1 MKLFSG
7 LGGFPRLLLA
17 GNPSKF
23 DLAILLTGIVCAIA
37 SGVPFPIIGVI
48 FGQLLN
54 DFNSV
59 VCNESQ
65 ISSSSSSSDA
75 EEQSGINS
83 KILLI
88 FYLAIAQFVLIYG
101 HLLCWSLYGSRLAQR
116 LRETYLQSLLRQ
128 EPSHFD
134 ELPPGEVA
142 SRLSSDISSIRSG
155 TSEKVGICL
164 ASVSFFVT
172 AYIVAFIKDWKLA
185 AILIS
190 LVPAYMLMSLVGS
203 HYIEKYAGLMS
214 DYVATASSIASEAL
228 SNVVVVQAFGA
239 NKRLED
245 KFSGALKS
253 SEKEGL
259 KKATA
264 IGIQSGCLY
273 FIAYS
278 ANGLAFWQGAQQ
290 VADRVSGD
298 DNGITVGATFTVVF
312 ILIEGQSTCCVH
324 DYKIPY

>member
-1 MKLFSG
+1 MKLSSG
-7 LGGFPRLLLA
+7 LAGFPRLLLA
-17 GNPSKF
+17 GNPSKT
-23 DLAILLTGIVCAIA
+23 DLCLLFTGIISAIA
-37 SGVPFPIIGVI
+37 SGVPFPIVGII

-54 DFNSV
+54 SFNSV
-59 VCNESQ
+59 VCDQEDD
-65 ISSSSSSSDA
+65 SSSPESDA
-75 EEQSGINS
+75 EAQDGINT
-83 KILLI
+83 KVLLI
-88 FYLAIAQFVLIYG
+88 FYLAIAQFFLIYA

-116 LRETYLQSLLRQ
+116 LRETYLQSLLKQ

-134 ELPPGEVA
+134 ELPAGEVA
-142 SRLSSDISSIRSG
+142 SRLSGDISSIRSG

-172 AYIVAFIKDWKLA
+172 AYIVAFIKDWQLA

-190 LVPAYMLMSLVGS
+190 LIPAYMLMSFIGS

-245 KFSGALKS
+245 KFSGALNS
-253 SEKEGL
+253 SKKEGL

-264 IGIQSGCLY
+264 VGIQSGCLY

-290 VADRVSGD
+290 VADRVSGQ

-312 ILIEGQSTCCVH
+312 ILIEGMYHYCGLHLT
-324 DYKIPY
+324 

>member
-7 LGGFPRLLLA
+7 LAGFPRLLLA
-17 GNPSKF
+17 GTPSKV
-23 DLAILLTGIVCAIA
+23 DLSILFTGIVSAIA
-37 SGVPFPIIGVI
+37 SGVPFPVIGVI

-59 VCNESQ
+59 VCNESD
-65 ISSSSSSSDA
+65 SSSSSSSESDSS
-75 EEQSGINS
+75 EQSGINS

-88 FYLAIAQFVLIYG
+88 FYLAIAQFFLIYG

-185 AILIS
+185 CILIS
-190 LVPAYMLMSLVGS
+190 LVPAYMIMSLVGS

-239 NKRLED
+239 NKRLEE

-253 SEKEGL
+253 SETEGL

-264 IGIQSGCLY
+264 VGIQSGCLY

-298 DNGITVGATFTVVF
+298 NNGITVGATFTVVF
-312 ILIEGQSTCCVH
+312 ILIEGKT
-324 DYKIPY
+324 I